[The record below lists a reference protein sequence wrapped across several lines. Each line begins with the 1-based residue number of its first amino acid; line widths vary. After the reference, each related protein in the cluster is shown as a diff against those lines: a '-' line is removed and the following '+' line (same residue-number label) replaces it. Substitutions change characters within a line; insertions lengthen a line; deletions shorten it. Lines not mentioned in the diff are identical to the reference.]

1 MDNQPDHY
9 RDFVDLTDELYRYCT
24 LTEKL
29 RVYVQHKPGSVVP
42 LLEQLIR
49 EKEENEK
56 QHDQHPSSN

>member
-29 RVYVQHKPGSVVP
+29 RVYVQHRPGAVVP

-49 EKEENEK
+49 ERQEDATK
-56 QHDQHPSSN
+56 QDPSSD